1 MLVLPKNKGTALTT
15 IQQIGMRIAIF
26 LSSLYKCVGKYL
38 ADPHSH
44 VILLHDKREV
54 VCHEAGRITAKREFC
69 VFLSVLRKNHA
80 FANAG
85 RNLEFICTCF
95 FFFFLGSDGKS
106 FRYLN

>member
-1 MLVLPKNKGTALTT
+1 
-15 IQQIGMRIAIF
+15 MRIAIL

-54 VCHEAGRITAKREFC
+54 VRHEAGRITAKRDFC
-69 VFLSVLRKNHA
+69 VFLSVLRKNHT
-80 FANAG
+80 FTNAG

-106 FRYLN
+106 LHYLN